1 MNEHDKLKA
10 DIGSKVE
17 QLTLPERLARID
29 EIHKEWVVS
38 LTSESKE
45 DNMSNILSNS
55 LKRFDI
61 TPDLLSIKKF
71 KDKQTQTVIEL
82 LFLKKYIENPKDMN
96 ILKYTNK
103 LNEIVKILVDLEN
116 LILSFGRF
124 QDTILDTEKTILPKS
139 MELMLFSEENFAK
152 NTPMQNL
159 LIYILKCL
167 MNDKLKRIKNECY
180 EKVYTEECY
189 DTKTWKLKCSIE
201 QYIYSKCQ
209 REVKCD
215 MWKNLTQCSIS
226 TVVDHLTN
234 CADLSFTD
242 IKKDRHVFSFSNGIY
257 YICHNYYTNI
267 EKDILTDF
275 KDVFIPYKKDPEKP
289 QPECDIPRDTTSSKF
304 HNKHFNEQYM
314 LYEDAFDIIKL
325 HCPSL
330 LNLMTYQKWEE
341 DVQRQLCIM
350 IGRCMYYVG
359 TDNWQVI
366 PFMLGLAGTGKS
378 TIIML
383 VKMIYEAMDVSV
395 LSNNMQ
401 TTFGM
406 DTVADKFMF
415 IAPEVKSNFKLD
427 QSEFQSMVTGES
439 MSLNQKN
446 KQTLNIEK
454 WVVPGIMAG
463 NEVFGYTDAAG
474 SIVRRI
480 VLFMFKRKI
489 KKEHSDPQ
497 LPLKLRTELPDIML
511 ACNRLYLQAVNQN
524 GSKDIWS
531 ILPKYFHD
539 NRDSLEESTNYLVKY
554 LRSGEIVFN
563 SKFWIRENTLSE
575 AFKDYCNRM
584 SYHCP
589 RWNEQYTMGP
599 FSARDIESRKDQRG
613 FDDAGQLFVG
623 TIYFGLDV
631 RGYIHKDIDDENIC
645 YNDEGEVVK
654 PPTFL

>member
-1 MNEHDKLKA
+1 MNEQDRLRLE
-10 DIGSKVE
+10 IGNKIE
-17 QLTLPERLARID
+17 QFTLLERLSRID
-29 EIHKEWVVS
+29 EIHKEWCTS
-38 LTSESKE
+38 LTTESKE
-45 DNMSNILSNS
+45 DNMQIILLNS

-61 TPDLLSIKKF
+61 TPDSLSIKKF
-71 KDKQTQTVIEL
+71 KDKQSHIVFEL
-82 LFLKKYIENPKDMN
+82 LFLKKYIDNKQDAN
-96 ILKYTNK
+96 ILKYIK
-103 LNEIVKILVDLEN
+103 KINEILKILLDLEN
-116 LILSFGRF
+116 LIFSFGRF
-124 QDTILDTEKTILPKS
+124 QDTILDTEKTKLPIA
-139 MELMLFSEENFAK
+139 MELMLFSEENYGK

-159 LIYILKCL
+159 IIYISKCL

-180 EKVYTEECY
+180 EKVYTGEEFY

-201 QYIYSKCQ
+201 QYVYDKCQ
-209 REVKCD
+209 LEKNCK
-215 MWKNLTQCSIS
+215 MWQNMTQCSIS
-226 TVVDHLTN
+226 TVVDHLSN
-234 CADLSFTD
+234 CSDLCFTD

-257 YICHNYYTNI
+257 YICHNYYTNK

-275 KDVFIPYKKDPEKP
+275 KDVFINYKKDPEKP
-289 QPECDIPRDTTSSKF
+289 APLCDIPRDTTSSKF

-439 MSLNQKN
+439 MSLNVKN
-446 KQTLNIEK
+446 KITKNIEN

-489 KKEHSDPQ
+489 KKEHSDPL
-497 LPLKLRTELPDIML
+497 LPTTR
-511 ACNRLYLQAVNQN
+511 YYV
-524 GSKDIWS
+524 
-531 ILPKYFHD
+531 
-539 NRDSLEESTNYLVKY
+539 SL
-554 LRSGEIVFN
+554 
-563 SKFWIRENTLSE
+563 
-575 AFKDYCNRM
+575 
-584 SYHCP
+584 
-589 RWNEQYTMGP
+589 
-599 FSARDIESRKDQRG
+599 
-613 FDDAGQLFVG
+613 
-623 TIYFGLDV
+623 
-631 RGYIHKDIDDENIC
+631 
-645 YNDEGEVVK
+645 
-654 PPTFL
+654 